1 MSIRIVS
8 EEQIRFDI
16 DIESYNR
23 IVREVTSRITASCEQ
38 SLSQIIA
45 QGLSQQVLDNIHENL
60 DMSSICNYVAQH
72 ISYSRVVD
80 LCKSELIAN
89 LLVDSRFTTLV
100 NRGITNSTIGVI
112 NETVERVSV
121 RMLEEAG
128 RETDV

>member
-1 MSIRIVS
+1 
-8 EEQIRFDI
+8 
-16 DIESYNR
+16 
-23 IVREVTSRITASCEQ
+23 
-38 SLSQIIA
+38 
-45 QGLSQQVLDNIHENL
+45 
-60 DMSSICNYVAQH
+60 MSSICNYVAQH
-72 ISYSRVVD
+72 INYGRVID

>member
-8 EEQIRFDI
+8 QEQIRFDI
-16 DIESYNR
+16 DVESYNR
-23 IVREVTSRITASCEQ
+23 IVRDITSRVTESCQETI
-38 SLSQIIA
+38 SHIIA
-45 QGLSQQVLDNIHENL
+45 QGLSTEVLDSIHENI
-60 DMSSICNYVAQH
+60 DMATLTNYVSQH
-72 ISYSRVVD
+72 INYSRVVD
-80 LCKSELIAN
+80 LCKAELISH
-89 LLVDSRFTTLV
+89 LLADARFITLI